1 MSRLST
7 VVALLPLAS
16 GFGMFPGNTWPEES
30 PCNICPA
37 SSVKADTVA
46 GFWCEGDEGAYIGD
60 SLASPEETNL
70 YLNTEVRAALA
81 HRRAAAPRDARRPPP
96 DGDATQLAPR
106 HCKPIPAT
114 PPHPRHH
121 YHQPLPHTRPHH
133 DAFLTI
139 LQVACVSEGFA
150 WKPYT

>member
-46 GFWCEGDEGAYIGD
+46 GFWCEGDEGAFIGD
-60 SLASPEETNL
+60 SLPESVPDENV
-70 YLNTEVRAALA
+70 YLNTEVRVAPPR
-81 HRRAAAPRDARRPPP
+81 RRATHAATSRAS
-96 DGDATQLAPR
+96 
-106 HCKPIPAT
+106 PAT
-114 PPHPRHH
+114 
-121 YHQPLPHTRPHH
+121 
-133 DAFLTI
+133 
-139 LQVACVSEGFA
+139 
-150 WKPYT
+150 